1 MQSINLKQQV
11 TEIQNQTKENKM
23 FLNIAYITKVNVAS
37 LNGGEGSGGNVTVMK
52 KISNAN
58 GDEFAYVSG
67 QALRRYLKETLMQLG
82 ETISSVDEDGNPT
95 IKEDGKYLSLNA
107 KIDDEQREKIFKSVC
122 DLDLFG
128 FMLPKGGRRWSPVK
142 VSPLVSLLPYKG
154 GYDYLTRKQKTED
167 ESKKSGNIVQVEI
180 DTLNFMRG
188 NIMINTAH
196 IGNEINEYTY
206 ESKAILN
213 DKEKNQRL
221 NVLLDAIKS
230 FNGGAKQ
237 ARNLEDIAPKFIIIS
252 KQKTGNPFLL
262 NALSVDNNDN
272 INIENIKE
280 ALADNPTEQYTIG
293 IAKGIF
299 ANEQA
304 IRDTFENVVTVAQAI
319 EMYKNSIEA

>member
-1 MQSINLKQQV
+1 
-11 TEIQNQTKENKM
+11 M

-67 QALRRYLKETLMQLG
+67 QALRRYMKETLMQLG
-82 ETISSVDEDGNPT
+82 EKISSVDEDGNPT
-95 IKEDGKYLSLNA
+95 VEENGKYPSLNA
-107 KIDDEQREKIFKSVC
+107 KIDDKQREKIFKSVC

-128 FMLPKGGRRWSPVK
+128 FMLPKGGRRWSPIK
-142 VSPLVSLLPYKG
+142 VSPMVSIFPYKG
-154 GYDYLTRKQKTED
+154 EYDYLTRKQKTED

-188 NIMINTAH
+188 NIMVNLSH

-206 ESKAILN
+206 EVKPILS
-213 DKEKNQRL
+213 DEEKKQRL
-221 NVLLDAIKS
+221 NVFLDAIKS

-237 ARNLEDIAPKFIIIS
+237 ARNLEDIAPKFVIVA

-262 NALSVDNNDN
+262 NALSVDANGN
-272 INIENIKE
+272 IDIETIQE
-280 ALADNPTEQYTIG
+280 ALKDNKPESYTIG
-293 IAKGIF
+293 ITKGIF
-299 ANEQA
+299 TNEA
-304 IRDTFENVVTVAQAI
+304 EIRSSFDNVMSVAQAF
-319 EMYKNSIEA
+319 EEYKNNLGA